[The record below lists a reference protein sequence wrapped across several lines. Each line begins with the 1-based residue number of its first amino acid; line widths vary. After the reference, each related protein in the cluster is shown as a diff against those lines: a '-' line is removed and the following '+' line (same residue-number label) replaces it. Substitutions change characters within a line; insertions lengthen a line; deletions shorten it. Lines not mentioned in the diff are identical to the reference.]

1 MMRLNVGLM
10 NRIQALVICC
20 AIMPTVA
27 AAPIQQENN
36 RFAAPASKS
45 KGGSPPQDKAYVK
58 MTIPDSEVLDQD
70 GKKLRFYTDLIKGRV
85 VVINF
90 IFTTCGYIC
99 PMQGSNFSKL
109 QAELG
114 ERLGRDIH
122 LVSVS
127 TDPLTDAPQEL
138 KVWGERF
145 GAKRGWTLVTGE
157 KKQIDE
163 LLLALTGD
171 TARTGEHSPIAIIGS
186 DEKGVWIRT
195 YGLEGPKRMMEIIHD
210 LLNSGPSS

>member
-1 MMRLNVGLM
+1 MSVI
-10 NRIQALVICC
+10 NRINALVICC

-27 AAPIQQENN
+27 AAPMQQEHTHS
-36 RFAAPASKS
+36 AAAVSTS
-45 KGGSPPQDKAYVK
+45 GGTSPPQDKAYVK
-58 MTIPDSEVLDQD
+58 IKIPDSEVLDQD
-70 GKKLRFYTDLIKGRV
+70 GKKLRFYTDLIRGKV

-90 IFTTCGYIC
+90 IFTSCGYIC
-99 PMQGSNFSKL
+99 PMQGSSFSKL

-114 ERLGRDIH
+114 ERSGGEIH

-127 TDPLTDAPQEL
+127 TDPLTDTPERL
-138 KVWGERF
+138 KAWVERF

-171 TARTGEHSPIAIIGS
+171 TARTGKHSPIAIIGN

-195 YGLEGPKRMMEIIHD
+195 YGLEVPKRMMEIIRD
-210 LLNSGPSS
+210 LLNSGA